1 MVRLIRLT
9 EADLMNVIK
18 ESVKNIIKEISQPEK
33 KSINEAYDEHMFDG
47 VEYINPGETKF
58 IIRNIVGNIRSATP
72 FKPIHQLVKSLDA
85 SRNHVAGRGMIL
97 NLIKKKVPDF
107 EVHLKKLNTAYANII
122 ELAKSNY
129 GGFQKL
135 DEFNMYLMD
144 IYQVVMVLAKAIKES
159 GAVDPGSSITAINGG
174 NSGKDVGL
182 ARIVGDAQWSLAKIS
197 NIMGKVEDIIK
208 NGKDPMSYNANFTK
222 RR

>member
-9 EADLMNVIK
+9 ESDLHNIIK
-18 ESVKNIIKEISQPEK
+18 ESVSKIISEIKGQNK

-47 VEYINPGETKF
+47 VEYINPGEVKY
-58 IIRNIVGNIRSATP
+58 IIRNIVGNIRSNTP
-72 FKPIHQLVKSLDA
+72 FKAIHQLVKSLDA

-107 EVHLKKLNTAYANII
+107 DVYLRNLNTAYANII

-135 DEFNMYLMD
+135 DEFNMNLMD
-144 IYQVVMVLAKAIKES
+144 IYKVVMVLAKAIKES

-208 NGKDPMSYNANFTK
+208 NGKDPMSYNDRY